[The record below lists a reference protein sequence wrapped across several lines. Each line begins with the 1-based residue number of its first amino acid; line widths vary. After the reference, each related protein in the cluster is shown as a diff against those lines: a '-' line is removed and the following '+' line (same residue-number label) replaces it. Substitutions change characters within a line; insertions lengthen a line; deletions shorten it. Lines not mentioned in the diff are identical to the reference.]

1 MKKFI
6 YLLTGVAM
14 AASMAS
20 CVDTEKP
27 VFHEATS
34 FTINAPA
41 LQDQYLATTDNLDDK
56 STFMLYASQP
66 DYGFAAKCNYG
77 VQVSMSEKFVD
88 ATDNQEANYITLTN
102 QDLNSGAMRFRT
114 YDLAVAMTKLLGI
127 TSPEEFQNYKDNGGK
142 MVLPVYFRGVCEIPG
157 VKGSYIVSNNVVSYK
172 NVQFCYAVSVAGKIF
187 IVGNVSDWM
196 KPDAANAEYYGNY
209 CLVEPEIGSK
219 MYAGTFLM
227 PNTASVADSTKI
239 GTVDY
244 TTQWRFFTEL
254 KGWADKSVQVA
265 SAEGD
270 FFIKNVTGDFN
281 GTVADGG
288 MYTGPGVYGQGNW
301 GVLLKEDTEMTI
313 VVSLQ
318 VKTKPKVWFKYGK
331 WNVSLGLGTDGMNEP
346 VFTAAE
352 Q

>member
-14 AASMAS
+14 ASSMAS

-41 LQDQYLATTDNLDDK
+41 LQDQYLATTDNLEDK

-77 VQVSMSEKFVD
+77 VQVAMDSKFVD
-88 ATDNQEANYITLTN
+88 ATDAQAANYITLTN

-114 YDLAVAMTKLLGI
+114 YDLAVAMCKLLGI
-127 TSPEEFQNYKDNGGK
+127 TNPEEFQNYKDNGGK

-157 VKGSYIVSNNVVSYK
+157 VKGSYIVSKNVVSYQ
-172 NVQFCYAVSVAGKIF
+172 NVQLSYAVPVAGKIF
-187 IVGNVSDWM
+187 IVGNVSDW
-196 KPDAANAEYYGNY
+196 KEPSAANAAHYANY

-227 PNTASVADSTKI
+227 PSTESVASGKE
-239 GTVDY
+239 GVDY

-254 KGWADKSVQVA
+254 KGWADASVQVA
-265 SAEGD
+265 SAEAD
-270 FFIKNVTGDFN
+270 FFITDVTPDFN

-288 MYTGPGVYGQGNW
+288 MYTGSAVYGKGNW
-301 GVLLKEDTEMTI
+301 GVNLAADTEMTI

-318 VKTKPKVWFKYGK
+318 VKAKPKVWFKYGK
-331 WNVSLGLGTDGMNEP
+331 WDVSVGLDAGGMNEP
-346 VFTAAE
+346 VFTAP
-352 Q
+352 QQ